1 MALYAIGD
9 LHLSLGAD
17 KPMDVFGGPWE
28 NYVEKIKLGFSS
40 LHADDVCVLCGDL
53 AWGMTMEQA
62 LPDFQFIEA
71 LPGKKILLKGNHDF
85 WWSTAKKAYSF
96 FEAHDMHTM
105 DILNNNCYFYG
116 DYAICG
122 TRGWFYEEARGEAHD
137 RKIMLREVGRL
148 ETSLKAAGDRTKL
161 VFLHYPPKYLGYEC
175 PEILDLLDAYHVPL
189 CCYGHIHSRG
199 CRSAFQCI
207 TTRSSGCCRRIIFRF
222 VRAGFSRETGVDFR
236 A

>member
-40 LHADDVCVLCGDL
+40 LHDDDVCVLCGDL

-96 FEAHDMHTM
+96 FAAHDMHTM
-105 DILNNNCYFYG
+105 DILNNNCYFYAIMP
-116 DYAICG
+116 YA
-122 TRGWFYEEARGEAHD
+122 AR
-137 RKIMLREVGRL
+137 
-148 ETSLKAAGDRTKL
+148 AAGFMRRPGARRTT
-161 VFLHYPPKYLGYEC
+161 GRS
-175 PEILDLLDAYHVPL
+175 
-189 CCYGHIHSRG
+189 CCA
-199 CRSAFQCI
+199 RSAGSRR
-207 TTRSSGCCRRIIFRF
+207 RSKRRGIR
-222 VRAGFSRETGVDFR
+222 
-236 A
+236 